1 MSAFSDSY
9 VLRVLLAKPMPVR
22 GFDAAASAVA
32 VDEDHAIWASPAR
45 NGEESAHAVLGA
57 RTYSNE
63 NTSH

>member
-32 VDEDHAIWASPAR
+32 VDEDHAI
-45 NGEESAHAVLGA
+45 
-57 RTYSNE
+57 
-63 NTSH
+63 

>member
-1 MSAFSDSY
+1 
-9 VLRVLLAKPMPVR
+9 MPVR